1 MSRVV
6 RRAAFACALVLAAI
20 PSAASAQ
27 TPPIPS
33 SMASIGDSITRA
45 FNVCGYYVDC
55 PSRSWATG
63 DSTELS
69 SHYRRILAKNPAI
82 SGRNYNCAE
91 TGADSA
97 DLATQ
102 ASCAVSRAAG
112 YVAILMGA
120 NDACKSSEAAMT
132 PITTYRQRVDAALA
146 QLRAGLPSSPIFVSS
161 VPNVYRLWYVLRFN
175 GYAQGAWD
183 AADICQS
190 LLYKAYSFSS
200 TDEARRRRVEQRVR
214 DYNTQLAQAC
224 AAITVCKFDNNA
236 VFNYPFAAGDVSTW
250 DYFHPDIDGQRVLA
264 NQTYANGFNW

>member
-1 MSRVV
+1 MGHIV
-6 RRAAFACALVLAAI
+6 RRAALMSALVLLVAPAAQ
-20 PSAASAQ
+20 AQ

-55 PSRSWATG
+55 PSRSWSTG
-63 DSTELS
+63 SSTELN
-69 SHYRRILAKNPAI
+69 SHYRRILAKNAAI

-102 ASCAVSRAAG
+102 VSCAIGVGAQ
-112 YVAILMGA
+112 YVTIMMGA
-120 NDACKSSEAAMT
+120 NDACSSSEASMT

-146 QLRAGLPSSPIFVSS
+146 QLRAGLPSASVFIAS

-190 LLYKAYSFSS
+190 MLYRAWSFSS

-224 AAITVCKFDNNA
+224 AAITLCRFDNNA
-236 VFNYPFAAGDVSTW
+236 VFNYPFQSGHVSTW

-264 NQTYANGFNW
+264 DQTYAVGWNW

>member
-1 MSRVV
+1 MLRSARRV
-6 RRAAFACALVLAAI
+6 AWLCTLGLAVVPQGAQ
-20 PSAASAQ
+20 AQ
-27 TPPIPS
+27 TPPVPS

-55 PSRSWATG
+55 PSRSWSTG
-63 DSTELS
+63 SSTELN

-97 DLATQ
+97 DLAAQ
-102 ASCAVSRAAG
+102 ASCAVGVGAG
-112 YVAILMGA
+112 YVEILMGA

-132 PITTYRQRVDAALA
+132 PISTYRARVDAALA
-146 QLRAGLPSSPIFVSS
+146 QLRAGLPNSPVFVLS

-190 LLYKAYSFSS
+190 LLYRAYSFSS

-214 DYNTQLAQAC
+214 DYNTQLAAAC
-224 AAITVCKFDNNA
+224 AAITLCRFDNNT
-236 VFNYPFAAGDVSTW
+236 VFNYPFQSGHVSTW
-250 DYFHPDIDGQRVLA
+250 DYFHPDIDGQRVIA
-264 NQTYANGFNW
+264 DQTYPVGYNW